1 MSYKGYKVH
10 ITKDGETSAPSEK
23 VYNQNG
29 GVQAQST
36 TKAGTVEAG
45 GRKKSNKYRYGVFR
59 KTST

>member
-1 MSYKGYKVH
+1 MK
-10 ITKDGETSAPSEK
+10 K

-59 KTST
+59 ENKHLTMVYQIMEV

>member
-1 MSYKGYKVH
+1 MEKHQLLVK
-10 ITKDGETSAPSEK
+10 K